1 MPITSREAFPFSKGG
16 DLPREGVHPYLED
29 WNAITDS
36 ADSHSPLLHA
46 PLGASLADG
55 DGLSLVEGVGYATG
69 FGEVTA
75 ARITLDPILLG
86 TRLDS
91 FITER

>member
-1 MPITSREAFPFSKGG
+1 VGTLEAG
-16 DLPREGVHPYLED
+16 LP
-29 WNAITDS
+29 
-36 ADSHSPLLHA
+36 HA
-46 PLGASLADG
+46 PLGASLTHRDA
-55 DGLSLVEGVGYATG
+55 LSFVEGVSYATG